1 MQKTEVRFFVPHEL
15 VRDRDIKN
23 LSKYG
28 YQNFVLGLYLDEEI
42 SLGKAAKLL
51 NKSYD
56 EFIELLGQ
64 RKLPYF
70 RETPEEISDALSKLD
85 MDLVSRR
92 WYQNTSDWNTKKIN
106 KFN

>member
-1 MQKTEVRFFVPHEL
+1 MQKTEVRFFVPNEL
-15 VRDRDIKN
+15 ARDIRN
-23 LSKYG
+23 LSEYG
-28 YQNFVLGLYLDEEI
+28 YQSFVLGLYLDEEI

-70 RETPEEISDALSKLD
+70 RETPEEISDALSKLE
-85 MDLVSRR
+85 
-92 WYQNTSDWNTKKIN
+92 WI
-106 KFN
+106 

>member
-1 MQKTEVRFFVPHEL
+1 MQKTEVRFFVPNEL
-15 VRDRDIKN
+15 ARDIRN
-23 LSKYG
+23 LSEYG
-28 YQNFVLGLYLDEEI
+28 YQSFVLGLYLDEEI

-70 RETPEEISDALSKLD
+70 RETPEEINDALSKLE
-85 MDLVSRR
+85 
-92 WYQNTSDWNTKKIN
+92 WI
-106 KFN
+106 

>member
-1 MQKTEVRFFVPHEL
+1 MQKTEVRFFVPNAL
-15 VRDRDIKN
+15 VRDIKN
-23 LSKYG
+23 LSEYG

-70 RETPEEISDALSKLD
+70 RETPEEISNALSKLE
-85 MDLVSRR
+85 
-92 WYQNTSDWNTKKIN
+92 WI
-106 KFN
+106 